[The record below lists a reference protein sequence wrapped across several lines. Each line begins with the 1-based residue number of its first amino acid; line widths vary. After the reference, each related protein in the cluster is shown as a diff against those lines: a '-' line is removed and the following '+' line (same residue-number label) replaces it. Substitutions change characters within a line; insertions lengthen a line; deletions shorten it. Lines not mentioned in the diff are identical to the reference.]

1 MDLPPDPLA
10 HRLESRLKM
19 RHYALLLAIDRLRS
33 VTRVADAMS
42 LSQPTVTRAL
52 ADIEDIFMTPLF
64 LRTGRGLEPT
74 PAGDVVI
81 ARARLAVADNHAM
94 RMELEGVQAGR
105 QGRLRV
111 GVIPYVSG
119 PALDA
124 AWRHLFTL
132 RPRVALLA
140 HEDTTLNLIASLRH
154 RMLDCAICR
163 FTQDLGEDD
172 LVQELLYHQQAHL
185 VVAKPSAAPLMRR
198 KSLEMTQLADM
209 DWILPPVNTPIRQL
223 IDTTF
228 AAAGQR
234 APLPLVEAY
243 AVRAIAHALSNLPR
257 GVTVLPHDV
266 ARSVAEMGAAV
277 MLPQPMAWSLP
288 PVGLAWLRNSP
299 KSAMVS
305 SLVDAMRQ
313 AA

>member
-1 MDLPPDPLA
+1 MNYPADPLA
-10 HRLESRLKM
+10 QRLESRLKM

-33 VTRVADAMS
+33 VTRVAESMS

-81 ARARLAVADNHAM
+81 ARARLAAADNQAL

-124 AWRHLFTL
+124 AWRHLFAL

-140 HEDTTLNLIASLRH
+140 HEDTTLNLIAAIRN
-154 RMLDCAICR
+154 RTLDCAICR
-163 FTQDLGEDD
+163 FTQDVGEDD
-172 LVQELLYHQQAHL
+172 LVQEFLYHQQAHL
-185 VVAKPSAAPLMRR
+185 VVAKPSAGSLARR
-198 KSLEMTQLADM
+198 KLLDMTELADM
-209 DWILPPVNTPIRQL
+209 DWILPPTNTPIRQL
-223 IDTTF
+223 IDSTF
-228 AAAGQR
+228 AAAGKR

-243 AVRAIAHALSNLPR
+243 AVRAVAHALSNLPR
-257 GVTVLPHDV
+257 GITVLPRDV
-266 ARSVAEMGAAV
+266 AQSVAESGAAV
-277 MLPQPMAWSLP
+277 MLSQPLAWRLP
-288 PVGLAWLRNSP
+288 PVGLTWLRDSP
-299 KSAMVS
+299 KSGLVS
-305 SLVDAMRQ
+305 RLVEAMRQ
-313 AA
+313 VH